1 MGSPKYG
8 EFSFSKDHGYSGSCG
23 GTSVK
28 GYMRGGAVKGGG
40 RSVNMKR
47 ASISEMEHN
56 PSVEKDTTDSWND
69 DKPVETPNYKRG
81 GMARKY
87 AKGGNVKGDHEPTVM
102 PGKYFTPYSLGG
114 GVEKPTPVPKGR
126 ASAYA
131 CGGGV
136 ESPTP
141 VPTGQRSPYACG
153 GGVESPTPIP
163 ATKMQNYK
171 KGGPMR
177 KAAGGPVQ
185 GNPANMYGDN
195 VEIRRI
201 ARIDGE
207 TMHPGSLA
215 AKGYAKG
222 GRFIQSA
229 IKHPGALHRELGV
242 PMGKKIPATKL
253 DRAAHAGGK
262 LGQRARFA
270 ETLKG
275 LNHHA
280 QGGRSAS
287 IGADKEKY
295 EARGG
300 VMRKA
305 AGGMA
310 RMPRMRKMARPMT
323 PTMPASNPMTPMIPI
338 RAQRPVSALNTQ
350 MAMPGASPLAAT
362 MRRSGNGLARG
373 GRSR

>member
-8 EFSFSKDHGYSGSCG
+8 NFSFSKHHGYSGSCG

-56 PSVEKDTTDSWND
+56 PSVEKDTTSSWND
-69 DKPVETPNYKRG
+69 DKPVETPNYRHG
-81 GMARKY
+81 GSARKY
-87 AKGGNVKGDHEPTVM
+87 AKGGNVKGDHEPTVK
-102 PGKYFTPYSLGG
+102 PGKYFTPYNLGG

-141 VPTGQRSPYACG
+141 VPKGQRSPYACG

-195 VEIRRI
+195 VEVRRI

-207 TMHPGSLA
+207 TKHPGSLA

-222 GRFIQSA
+222 GRSE
-229 IKHPGALHRELGV
+229 G
-242 PMGKKIPATKL
+242 
-253 DRAAHAGGK
+253 
-262 LGQRARFA
+262 
-270 ETLKG
+270 
-275 LNHHA
+275 
-280 QGGRSAS
+280 

-300 VMRKA
+300 VMHKA

-310 RMPRMRKMARPMT
+310 KMPRMRKMSRPMT